1 MSAAKTP
8 KPDAQKALDTYRG
21 KRKFDITA
29 EPSGAE
35 EIAPAGERLGF
46 CVQKHDA
53 TRLHYDFRLEL
64 DGVLKSWAVTR
75 GPSFDTH
82 DKRLAVEVEDH
93 PLAYGGFEGT
103 IPKGQYGG
111 GTVMLWDRGW
121 WEPLEEP
128 HEGLRKGAIKF
139 ALHGDKLTGKW
150 TLIRMPPRPRDR
162 HNNWLLIKEKDDI
175 ARPGGPALPEN
186 DDESVLSQRTMDQI
200 ASEPGRVWNS
210 NRSDGNADR
219 PVEESPKPMK
229 KTGAKP
235 GVFVAPELATLADT
249 VPKGDWLHE
258 IKFDG
263 YRLIAAVA
271 DGNVTLYTRTGLD
284 WTSRFRELAESL
296 ADLEG
301 SAMLDGEAVVL
312 KPDGVSD
319 FSALQA
325 RLAGDSDRDLT
336 FFAFDLL
343 ERNGKDMR
351 PLKLIERKAALETAL
366 MELKSKRIVY
376 SDHMT
381 GSGALFLKHGCE
393 SGIEGIVSKKADAPY
408 RSGRVG
414 DWLKIKCG
422 HRQEFVIGGY
432 VPPGDGNSRG
442 IGSLSVGFFRDGA
455 LHYAGRV
462 GTGYTDAVSR
472 DLRKKL
478 DAIAASKHPFVDK
491 LPRDVT
497 RGVTWVEPTLVAEV
511 AFTGFTDEGI
521 IRHGSYKGL
530 REDKPPAEVALEEPA
545 PPLKIVDA
553 PKKGNRDEMEMA
565 GVRLTHPDK
574 ILDVDSGLTK
584 QQLAEYYVSIAH
596 WILPQVVDRP
606 PQHRALP
613 GGCGPPLLLPA
624 SHRFQPARRPARR
637 ASRRKRR
644 GKLFFHRRY
653 QGDWYRWCRSARWKS
668 TPGGRRTRM

>member
-1 MSAAKTP
+1 
-8 KPDAQKALDTYRG
+8 
-21 KRKFDITA
+21 
-29 EPSGAE
+29 
-35 EIAPAGERLGF
+35 
-46 CVQKHDA
+46 
-53 TRLHYDFRLEL
+53 
-64 DGVLKSWAVTR
+64 
-75 GPSFDTH
+75 
-82 DKRLAVEVEDH
+82 
-93 PLAYGGFEGT
+93 
-103 IPKGQYGG
+103 
-111 GTVMLWDRGW
+111 
-121 WEPLEEP
+121 
-128 HEGLRKGAIKF
+128 
-139 ALHGDKLTGKW
+139 
-150 TLIRMPPRPRDR
+150 
-162 HNNWLLIKEKDDI
+162 
-175 ARPGGPALPEN
+175 
-186 DDESVLSQRTMDQI
+186 
-200 ASEPGRVWNS
+200 
-210 NRSDGNADR
+210 
-219 PVEESPKPMK
+219 
-229 KTGAKP
+229 
-235 GVFVAPELATLADT
+235 
-249 VPKGDWLHE
+249 
-258 IKFDG
+258 
-263 YRLIAAVA
+263 
-271 DGNVTLYTRTGLD
+271 
-284 WTSRFRELAESL
+284 
-296 ADLEG
+296 
-301 SAMLDGEAVVL
+301 MLDGEAVVL

-478 DAIAASKHPFVDK
+478 DAIAASKHPFADK

-497 RGVTWVEPTLVAEV
+497 RGVTWVEPTLVVEV

-530 REDKPPAEVALEEPA
+530 REDKLPAEVAREEPA

-596 WILPQVVDRP
+596 WILPQVIDRP
-606 PQHRALP
+606 LSIVRCPEGVGHPCFFQRHIASSLPDDLHVVHP
-613 GGCGPPLLLPA
+613 GGKGAESFFSVGDIRGLVSLVQVGALEIHPWGAPNAHVEYADRVIFDLDPDPAVGWAEVVRAAFLCRDKLAALKLKPFVRTTGGKGVHVVVPLDGSRDWDTVKTFA
-624 SHRFQPARRPARR
+624 HRFANSLVDAEPDRFIAVMSKAGRKNKIFVDYLRNDRTATAVASYSTRARVGAPVATPIAWEELTAKLDPRGFNVHTVQARLATMKADPWKGFAR
-637 ASRRKRR
+637 AAAPCPEK
-644 GKLFFHRRY
+644 
-653 QGDWYRWCRSARWKS
+653 
-668 TPGGRRTRM
+668 P